1 MLQRREE
8 IEAQKSRPAEQKQD
22 SGRAEPR
29 RPGARSACSHR
40 GSQTPVACGQQNREN
55 GKRGRREALRLRQ
68 LRPSRKLATEKE
80 TPVANAESGVV
91 DNGPTLNTET
101 TTAAKI
107 WAKGRKPRNKIASRK
122 STKVRLDSRLAT
134 EKWRELRFHGDKREL
149 RTRPHRTDPK
159 CN

>member
-1 MLQRREE
+1 VKKSKPKNRDRRNRNRTAGGQSHED
-8 IEAQKSRPAEQKQD
+8 RVR
-22 SGRAEPR
+22 GRRAPTA
-29 RPGARSACSHR
+29 GARLQLRA
-40 GSQTPVACGQQNREN
+40 GSRTERMESG
-55 GKRGRREALRLRQ
+55 GRREALRPRQ

-122 STKVRLDSRLAT
+122 STKVRLAT